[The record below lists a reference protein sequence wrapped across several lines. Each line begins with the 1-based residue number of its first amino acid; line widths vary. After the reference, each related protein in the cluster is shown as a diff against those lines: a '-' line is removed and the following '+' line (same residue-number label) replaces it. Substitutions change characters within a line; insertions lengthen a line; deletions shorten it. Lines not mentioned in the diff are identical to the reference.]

1 MILAD
6 FMDMWT
12 RANRSVIICDS
23 KYFDD
28 CFDEVDDLNEGKARI
43 QDFNNH
49 MECAF
54 IPYYSQFNSKYYLH
68 PKFAFA
74 EVTEFFIGD
83 TYIIVWLN
91 LKDKFGKEQE
101 T

>member
-6 FMDMWT
+6 FMNMWT

-23 KYFDD
+23 KCSDD
-28 CFDEVDDLNEGKARI
+28 CFDDVDDLNDGKARI
-43 QDFNNH
+43 QDFNNYI
-49 MECAF
+49 EFAF
-54 IPYYSQFNSKYYLH
+54 IPHYSQFNSKYYLH

-83 TYIIVWLN
+83 TYIIVWLD